1 MALYFLLLFLVI
13 EIVVYRKYRNL
24 FRKVSFVDILLLL
37 CSLAQFLDGFRLG
50 YLTMVLIWLGFIL
63 VELKWGRSKK
73 DEKR

>member
-13 EIVVYRKYRNL
+13 EIVVYWKYRKL
-24 FRKVSFVDILLLL
+24 FKKVSFMDIFLLLW
-37 CSLAQFLDGFRLG
+37 SLAQFLDGFRLG
-50 YLTMVLIWLGFIL
+50 YLIMVLIWLGFIL

>member
-13 EIVVYRKYRNL
+13 EIVVYRKYRKL

-50 YLTMVLIWLGFIL
+50 YLIMVLIWLGFIL

-73 DEKR
+73 DERR